1 MWASTQALNR
11 WICQGVQDDWAT
23 HKIGHELTAYLGTDH
38 ARTLACIQPRVL
50 ESQFEAKKGKLA
62 QMGRR
67 VFGIKEG
74 SEEEIARKAIEALV
88 RFYEEDMGMKTY
100 ISTISVMNCK

>member
-1 MWASTQALNR
+1 MDLPGRAGRLGDAQDRPRAD
-11 WICQGVQDDWAT
+11 GVPRNGPRADAGV
-23 HKIGHELTAYLGTDH
+23 HPA
-38 ARTLACIQPRVL
+38 ARFGVPIR
-50 ESQFEAKKGKLA
+50 AKKGKLA

-67 VFGIKEG
+67 VFGLKEG

-88 RFYEEDMGMKTY
+88 RFYEEDMGMKTH